1 LCTMGGDQKESPF
14 TMALLAGACAGTT
27 VDVSLHP
34 LDTLKTRFMSTEG
47 FWKAGGLQGT
57 WKGVVPIAI
66 GSAPS
71 AAMFFSTY
79 ETAKKVLKRSNNG
92 NEEWWH
98 HSLSSSIGEFVACSV
113 RVPTVMLGNN
123 LQVGKQQSLSAAA
136 SAIYKSGGLPAFW
149 NGFGTMVARD
159 IPFAFLQF
167 PIYEGA
173 KKKWAAWQGSETTA
187 LQGACCGSLA
197 GSIAG
202 AVTCPLEVAKT
213 RIFIDSSTPAAERR
227 YKGTIGTLSLVAKE
241 EGTAALFKGIEPRV
255 FWITLGGFV
264 FFGAYEQA
272 TRTLWKTGVWD

>member
-1 LCTMGGDQKESPF
+1 MAAESRDTPF

-34 LDTLKTRFMSTEG
+34 LDTLKTRFMSKEG
-47 FWKAGGLQGT
+47 FWKSGGLQGT
-57 WKGVVPIAI
+57 WKGVVPIAL

-71 AAMFFSTY
+71 AACFFSTY
-79 ETAKKVLKRSNNG
+79 ETAKGLLKRANG
-92 NEEWWH
+92 GQEEWYH
-98 HSLSSSIGEFVACSV
+98 HSISSSLGELVACSV
-113 RVPTVMLGNN
+113 RVPSVMLGNI
-123 LQVGKQQSLSAAA
+123 LQVGAHDSLGAAVK
-136 SAIYKSGGLPAFW
+136 AIHKNGGLPAFW

-173 KKKWAAWQGSETTA
+173 KKRWADWQGYPTNA
-187 LQGACCGSLA
+187 IQGACCGSVA

-202 AVTCPLEVAKT
+202 AATCPLEVAKT
-213 RIFIDSSTPAAERR
+213 RIFIDTSSSAAERK
-227 YKGTIGTLSLVAKE
+227 YVGTWNTLSTVAKE
-241 EGTAALFKGIEPRV
+241 EGAAALFKGIEPRV

-272 TRTLWKTGVWD
+272 TRVLWTTGAWD